1 MLLSLQKINMK
12 GRHIK
17 ILTIFGLIAIIALQ
31 TIWLCNAYIQFSQ
44 SIYKDSNDILKK
56 SLNRKLLLDL
66 KTPKGTMIN
75 GAPIKDSNEIVR
87 NSLFERRIIKT
98 RIRTIIN

>member
-1 MLLSLQKINMK
+1 MK

-56 SLNRKLLLDL
+56 SLNREASIRFEKMGQ
-66 KTPKGTMIN
+66 TGQFF
-75 GAPIKDSNEIVR
+75 EIENCSPFDKQR
-87 NSLFERRIIKT
+87 SEPRF
-98 RIRTIIN
+98 

>member
-1 MLLSLQKINMK
+1 MTYIVLHCKYTGYFYNKMLSDCYLTLEICYYLCKKINMK

-44 SIYKDSNDILKK
+44 SIYKDSNDIFKEVLKQG
-56 SLNRKLLLDL
+56 S
-66 KTPKGTMIN
+66 
-75 GAPIKDSNEIVR
+75 
-87 NSLFERRIIKT
+87 FY
-98 RIRTIIN
+98 

>member
-1 MLLSLQKINMK
+1 MK

-44 SIYKDSNDILKK
+44 SIYNC
-56 SLNRKLLLDL
+56 LLYTSDAADEL
-66 KTPKGTMIN
+66 
-75 GAPIKDSNEIVR
+75 
-87 NSLFERRIIKT
+87 
-98 RIRTIIN
+98 

>member
-31 TIWLCNAYIQFSQ
+31 TIWLCNAYIQFHKV
-44 SIYKDSNDILKK
+44 Y
-56 SLNRKLLLDL
+56 
-66 KTPKGTMIN
+66 
-75 GAPIKDSNEIVR
+75 IKIVMT
-87 NSLFERRIIKT
+87 F
-98 RIRTIIN
+98 

>member
-1 MLLSLQKINMK
+1 MK

-44 SIYKDSNDILKK
+44 SIYTLIPQHF
-56 SLNRKLLLDL
+56 DL
-66 KTPKGTMIN
+66 T
-75 GAPIKDSNEIVR
+75 
-87 NSLFERRIIKT
+87 LFISS
-98 RIRTIIN
+98 

>member
-1 MLLSLQKINMK
+1 MK

-44 SIYKDSNDILKK
+44 SIYK
-56 SLNRKLLLDL
+56 
-66 KTPKGTMIN
+66 PVGGIN
-75 GAPIKDSNEIVR
+75 LVH
-87 NSLFERRIIKT
+87 T
-98 RIRTIIN
+98 

>member
-1 MLLSLQKINMK
+1 MK

-56 SLNRKLLLDL
+56 SLNRE
-66 KTPKGTMIN
+66 
-75 GAPIKDSNEIVR
+75 AYY
-87 NSLFERRIIKT
+87 
-98 RIRTIIN
+98 

>member
-1 MLLSLQKINMK
+1 MK

-44 SIYKDSNDILKK
+44 SIYKDSNDNFKEVLKQG
-56 SLNRKLLLDL
+56 S
-66 KTPKGTMIN
+66 
-75 GAPIKDSNEIVR
+75 
-87 NSLFERRIIKT
+87 FY
-98 RIRTIIN
+98 